1 MSQTANYTSAAKP
14 TPSGC
19 LYRAPKGT
27 TLPTSA
33 DSTLDPTKF
42 ICLGY
47 LSEDGITNS
56 DTKTS
61 EDKKAFGGDTVLT
74 IQTDHSDKFKFKF
87 IEVLNKDVQATVYG
101 EANVSGDLVN
111 GMTVQSNADEPT
123 PYVWVMDLIMNDD
136 TLHRKVIPD
145 GKITERGDTVYSS
158 NNLAAYDVT
167 ITGIPDA
174 SGNTHYD
181 HYKKRP
187 VVTT

>member
-1 MSQTANYTSAAKP
+1 M
-14 TPSGC
+14 
-19 LYRAPKGT
+19 
-27 TLPTSA
+27 
-33 DSTLDPTKF
+33 
-42 ICLGY
+42 
-47 LSEDGITNS
+47 
-56 DTKTS
+56 
-61 EDKKAFGGDTVLT
+61 LT

-101 EANVSGDLVN
+101 ERNVSGDLAT

-123 PYVWVMDLIMNDD
+123 PYVWVMDMIMNDD
-136 TLHRKVIPD
+136 TMHRKVIPY

-158 NNLAAYDVT
+158 NDLASYDVT
-167 ITGIPDA
+167 ITGIPDT

>member
-19 LYRAPKGT
+19 LYRAPKDT
-27 TLPTSA
+27 TLPTTA
-33 DSTLDPTKF
+33 DSVLDPAVWT
-42 ICLGY
+42 CLGY

-101 EANVSGDLVN
+101 ERNVSGDLTT
-111 GMTVQSNADEPT
+111 GLTVQSNADEPT
-123 PYVWVMDLIMNDD
+123 PYVWVMDMIMNNDI
-136 TLHRKVIPD
+136 LHRKVIPY

-158 NNLAAYDVT
+158 NDLASYDVT

-187 VVTT
+187 VITT